1 MTSLFAYT
9 LRKCNKAPVKLP
21 AKIWLAKHYNSVM
34 IRYSFKEV
42 RLAVAYRGFNEV
54 DEVDEVEGRSPV
66 ERAAAASFPD
76 LRRRCAAKSPPN
88 SSP

>member
-1 MTSLFAYT
+1 VT
-9 LRKCNKAPVKLP
+9 LP
-21 AKIWLAKHYNSVM
+21 AKIWLAKHYNAVM
-34 IRYSFKEV
+34 IRYFFTEV
-42 RLAVAYRGFNEV
+42 RLAVAYRGFN
-54 DEVDEVEGRSPV
+54 EVDEVEGRSPV